1 MAANLPHPFGG
12 PKIPPPERLDPF
24 DQFNRLNDALL
35 GSQPGS
41 MNEIFKELRERGGFE
56 IEEDSDVTQAR

>member
-1 MAANLPHPFGG
+1 MKRPYTLRDPDDVF
-12 PKIPPPERLDPF
+12 RLDPF

-41 MNEIFKELRERGGFE
+41 MNEIFKELRENGF
-56 IEEDSDVTQAR
+56 IREDEDDE

>member
-1 MAANLPHPFGG
+1 MKRPYTLRDPDEVF
-12 PKIPPPERLDPF
+12 RDPF
-24 DQFNRLNDALL
+24 RQFNRLNDALL

-56 IEEDSDVTQAR
+56 IEGEEDE